1 MPAPD
6 PSDPAIKTQRQP
18 LEKCHSP
25 IVRKLDKEGYFM
37 HGAEAR
43 KVRAFNT
50 QFNFEH
56 VDDISSS
63 RPGLFD
69 GAYPPLFE
77 EGSLLHVTATKSGY
91 GFSVRCSVNIEIM
104 QLLTIAIAENTF
116 SVRLSVTTH
125 WITHTETVGRYANFF
140 DEFKPKVVL
149 LNRVGLYDVVCTCL
163 GCLCG

>member
-69 GAYPPLFE
+69 GAYPPLPIPYYLQSNGRLFQE
-77 EGSLLHVTATKSGY
+77 AFLQKSTA
-91 GFSVRCSVNIEIM
+91 R
-104 QLLTIAIAENTF
+104 
-116 SVRLSVTTH
+116 
-125 WITHTETVGRYANFF
+125 
-140 DEFKPKVVL
+140 
-149 LNRVGLYDVVCTCL
+149 
-163 GCLCG
+163 